1 MEDGG
6 SPLIGLIVFV
16 ILLVLDAVLYGFAI
30 AVDNA
35 NESRIDKKAEEGS
48 RRAVWLKETM
58 HYPYR
63 VFHIMQILMT
73 FISVTAG
80 IYLGRL
86 YGGLLAGSILS
97 PGYEGWLKGLCYI
110 LAAFAV
116 GFLLVALGIITPQ
129 KIAVRKAD
137 TWALNLSGFIR
148 ALTMILTPIGMLAE
162 LLSNLVV
169 RIFGMDPHASLDD
182 VTEEEIISMVNEGH
196 EQGVLEANEAEMI
209 HNIFEFADKEAKD
222 IMTRRKHVVSVD
234 GECTLSEALECMLEK
249 NNSRFPVYREDM
261 DNIMGVVHIK
271 DAMIRSRDASYA
283 DMPLLQ
289 VPGLVREVGFIPE
302 TRNINV
308 LFQTMQSQKNHMAIV
323 VDEYGQTSGIVTME
337 DILEE
342 IVGNILDEYDV
353 EDAFI
358 IKQSDGGYLMKGMAP
373 LEDVCQ
379 ALSVNYEEIK
389 DYDTLNGYLI
399 SLIDKI
405 PGDHEQFELEAK
417 GYRFHVLSVENK
429 MVQTVRVTA
438 LLEDQKINSAGQE
451 QDAAI

>member
-6 SPLIGLIVFV
+6 SPLIGLIVFL
-16 ILLVLDAVLYGFAI
+16 ILLVLNAVLYGFAI

-48 RRAVWLKETM
+48 RRAAWLKETM
-58 HYPYR
+58 HHPYR
-63 VFHIMQILMT
+63 VFHIMQIWMT
-73 FISVTAG
+73 FLSVTAG
-80 IYLGRL
+80 IYLGGL
-86 YGGLLAGSILS
+86 YGGLLARSILS
-97 PGYEGWLKGLCYI
+97 PGYEGWLTGLCHA

-116 GFLLVALGIITPQ
+116 GFLLVVLGIITPQ

-148 ALTMILTPIGMLAE
+148 ALTIILTPIGMLAE

-196 EQGVLEANEAEMI
+196 EQGVLKANEAEMI

-234 GECTLSEALECMLEK
+234 GERTLCEALEYMLKK

-261 DNIMGVVHIK
+261 DNIIGVVHIK
-271 DAMIRSRDASYA
+271 DAMIRSRDSSYA
-283 DMPLLQ
+283 NMPLLQ
-289 VPGLVREVGFIPE
+289 VPGLVREAGFIPE

-308 LFQTMQSQKNHMAIV
+308 LFQNMQSQKKHMAVV

-379 ALSVNYEEIK
+379 ALSVNYEELK

-405 PGDHEQFELEAK
+405 PGDHEQFELEDR

-438 LLEDQKINSAGQE
+438 LLEVPEIKPEGQAQE
-451 QDAAI
+451 AAI